1 MGGSTILKEMLLTF
15 GGAFLMAMGW
25 TAIIMRDGLKT
36 PAEVIITMQ
45 NHLRDFGGYF
55 IILDL
60 LVFGLLIRWIHLAR
74 KPKALINVWE

>member
-25 TAIIMRDGLKT
+25 TAIIMRDGLKE
-36 PAEVIITMQ
+36 PAEFIEVMQ
-45 NHLRDFGGYF
+45 NHLQQYAGYF
-55 IILDL
+55 ILFDILI
-60 LVFGLLIRWIHLAR
+60 FGLLIRWIHLAR